1 MDYAQTICYMLKHK
15 YYSFNQNKQ
24 LYVVHEQTV
33 LLIKA
38 KTVQLIKAKMTANIQ
53 TKSTLGVISTG

>member
-24 LYVVHEQTV
+24 LYVV
-33 LLIKA
+33 LIKA
-38 KTVQLIKAKMTANIQ
+38 KTVQLIKAKMVWLIKTANIQ
-53 TKSTLGVISTG
+53 TKSTLGVISAG